1 MLDIKVIN
9 KNADGSFR
17 VEPCGCENNIT
28 VYDVRFC
35 ARKMCSPEKITVEFN
50 IPYVGAFS
58 VWNSGCGLVRNI
70 LPDWRPEHQVA
81 SCVRDTYTI
90 CYFTGRQQCVYIVGY
105 RRKNAD

>member
-35 ARKMCSPEKITVEFN
+35 AGKMCSPEKITVEFN

-70 LPDWRPEHQVA
+70 LPDWRPEHQVSKSRLA
-81 SCVRDTYTI
+81 SGIPIQSVISQDGSNV
-90 CYFTGRQQCVYIVGY
+90 FT
-105 RRKNAD
+105 